1 MSLHFKTL
9 QLGHHSRQNR
19 VYKVKYFRKSQQ
31 IKSSNSFDEHPN
43 YHGMEKH
50 LEIMNSRGGVSV
62 QTLWLDQKI
71 KPNKLFFQNIKSN

>member
-1 MSLHFKTL
+1 M
-9 QLGHHSRQNR
+9 
-19 VYKVKYFRKSQQ
+19 YKVKCFRKSQQ

-62 QTLWLDQKI
+62 SNTLVGSKNQTEQIVFSKY
-71 KPNKLFFQNIKSN
+71 